1 MAAVCSVQ
9 LRRAAGEAERARVRE
24 QAEEAKARRARL
36 RRERR
41 EEAERQAQM
50 RQLRQ
55 RAWPFLRAR
64 MAVAHVKGQRDW
76 EGLKRAHAARQQAQR
91 EAARGA
97 PRQRTTAEAAGASH
111 TREVSEIFITHS
123 SPQGSPPND
132 NNENLA
138 QDDSGQSSAQSAAEG
153 AQTGRKRRLCTLDT
167 QYEGHY
173 DEVKRRCRQSSTAT
187 EAEAQGPHRFQRVDI
202 ARTGRRTME
211 RLEDLARGDG

>member
-64 MAVAHVKGQRDW
+64 MAVARVKGQRDW
-76 EGLKRAHAARQQAQR
+76 EGLRRAHAERQQAQR
-91 EAARGA
+91 EVARGA
-97 PRQRTTAEAAGASH
+97 PRQRATASTLRHLSQRSAKMRVSTRGTCNRLLRSNDYLHRSDTAGTYS
-111 TREVSEIFITHS
+111 
-123 SPQGSPPND
+123 
-132 NNENLA
+132 
-138 QDDSGQSSAQSAAEG
+138 
-153 AQTGRKRRLCTLDT
+153 CTLI
-167 QYEGHY
+167 Q
-173 DEVKRRCRQSSTAT
+173 
-187 EAEAQGPHRFQRVDI
+187 
-202 ARTGRRTME
+202 
-211 RLEDLARGDG
+211 L

>member
-1 MAAVCSVQ
+1 MAHTH
-9 LRRAAGEAERARVRE
+9 LAAGLPG
-24 QAEEAKARRARL
+24 QDCPNMNMNMNMTRRPG
-36 RRERR
+36 RRGSV
-41 EEAERQAQM
+41 
-50 RQLRQ
+50 
-55 RAWPFLRAR
+55 P
-64 MAVAHVKGQRDW
+64 
-76 EGLKRAHAARQQAQR
+76 HAA
-91 EAARGA
+91 E
-97 PRQRTTAEAAGASH
+97 TADTSH
-111 TREVSEIFITHS
+111 TREVSEIFNTHS
-123 SPQGSPPND
+123 SPQGSPTNN
-132 NNENLA
+132 NNEHLA